1 MMRLIVL
8 KKNRIPGI
16 CVFIASVF
24 CVFITVSV
32 SSQVNKPKTPLMG
45 WASWNQFGVNINES
59 IIKGQADVMVSSG
72 LAAAGYKFINIDDG
86 FFNTRYGNGNLKID
100 SIKFPNGMK
109 SLVDYIHYKG
119 LKAGFYSE
127 AGANTCGSQYNG
139 QTGGVGGGMYNHEQ
153 QDADLFFNKWGF
165 DFLKVDYCGGL
176 MQKLDEK
183 TRYTAIKKAIDNT
196 DRTDI
201 NFNICRWQFPGTW
214 VTTVADSWRMS
225 NDINFAPGSKPKW
238 KSILGIIDMNKY
250 LAPYAKPGH
259 YNDMDMLEVGRGL
272 TAEEDKSHFSI
283 WCILSSPLVL
293 GNDLTKIS
301 PET

>member
-1 MMRLIVL
+1 MKTLLTIFIMMRLIVL

-24 CVFITVSV
+24 CVFISVSV

-214 VTTVADSWRMS
+214 VTTVARS
-225 NDINFAPGSKPKW
+225 
-238 KSILGIIDMNKY
+238 
-250 LAPYAKPGH
+250 
-259 YNDMDMLEVGRGL
+259 
-272 TAEEDKSHFSI
+272 EE
-283 WCILSSPLVL
+283 
-293 GNDLTKIS
+293 
-301 PET
+301 